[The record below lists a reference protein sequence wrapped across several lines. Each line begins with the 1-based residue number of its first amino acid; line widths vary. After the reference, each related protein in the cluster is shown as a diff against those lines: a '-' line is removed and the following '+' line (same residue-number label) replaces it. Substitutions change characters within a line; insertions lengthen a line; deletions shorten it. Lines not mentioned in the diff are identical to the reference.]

1 MLDTRHQPALESLVK
16 RLSGEI
22 NAKAVMLI
30 HENGQV
36 LHRHGNIGEHEYPAM
51 AALVAGMI
59 AVGKSLG
66 SLGETFAGAPNRFA
80 CDSEAVGLYMSF
92 VSDGIWLTALYDQP
106 LNPGLFRMK
115 VRRYAETAARLSA
128 SRPSEWELPVQS
140 APEMARAQASAP
152 APIPAAPVP
161 QNGTVSTVARAAST
175 PVANSAPTHPE
186 KVTEQKKELFNNI
199 TDEEIDLLFD
209 GASST
214 ELKLQ

>member
-36 LHRHGNIGEHEYPAM
+36 LHRHGALSEHEYPAM

-66 SLGETFAGAPNRFA
+66 GLGETFAGAPNRFA

-115 VRRYAETAARLSA
+115 VRRYAETAARLGA
-128 SRPSEWELPVQS
+128 SRPSEYELPVEAAPVNQVRSTPS
-140 APEMARAQASAP
+140 AP
-152 APIPAAPVP
+152 APVP

-175 PVANSAPTHPE
+175 PVFDSAPRHPE

-199 TDEEIDLLFD
+199 TDEEIDSLFD